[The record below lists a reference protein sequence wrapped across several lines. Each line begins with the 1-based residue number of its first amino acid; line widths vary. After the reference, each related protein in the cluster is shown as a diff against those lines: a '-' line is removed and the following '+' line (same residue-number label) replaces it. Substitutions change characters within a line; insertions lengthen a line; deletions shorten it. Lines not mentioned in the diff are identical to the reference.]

1 MSARGVEDVN
11 MYEGSIN
18 GDIFCDLIERC
29 LIPILQPFNGTN
41 DSSIIVM
48 DNTSIHHVDR
58 VVTTIQNTGAL
69 LRFLPPCSPDFNP
82 TEELFSKMKAIL
94 KVNELSYDV
103 ATSLSLLI
111 IMGFRTVRTEDCI
124 GNITHAEYNTQVHVH
139 CQ

>member
-1 MSARGVEDVN
+1 

-18 GDIFCDLIERC
+18 GDIFCDFIERC

-41 DSSIIVM
+41 DSSIVVM

-58 VVTTIQNTGAL
+58 VVTTIQNTSAL

-82 TEELFSKMKAIL
+82 TEELFLKMKALL
-94 KVNELSYDV
+94 KANELAYDV
-103 ATSLSLLI
+103 ATSPSILI
-111 IMGFRTVRTEDCI
+111 TMGFCTVRTEDYI
-124 GNITHAEYNTQVHVH
+124 GNITHVGYNTQVHVH